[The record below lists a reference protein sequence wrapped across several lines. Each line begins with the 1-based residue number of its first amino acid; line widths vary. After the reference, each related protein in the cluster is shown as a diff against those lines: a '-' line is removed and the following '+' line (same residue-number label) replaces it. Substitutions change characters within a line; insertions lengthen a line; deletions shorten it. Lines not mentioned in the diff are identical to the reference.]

1 MLRHRPRSKF
11 NSTFVLGASGWM
23 SSRLSGAVRAEL
35 GVVALAKSLRWL
47 RGLSFSP
54 LRRSSVVVISEPKV
68 TIEPQAISFDHLG
81 LMSNLFYED
90 ASNGSSSTLSS
101 PY

>member
-35 GVVALAKSLRWL
+35 GGVTLQDPFTTFVQSLGTQPLPELCCCRFRAKDDDRTP
-47 RGLSFSP
+47 G
-54 LRRSSVVVISEPKV
+54 
-68 TIEPQAISFDHLG
+68 HL
-81 LMSNLFYED
+81 L
-90 ASNGSSSTLSS
+90 
-101 PY
+101 